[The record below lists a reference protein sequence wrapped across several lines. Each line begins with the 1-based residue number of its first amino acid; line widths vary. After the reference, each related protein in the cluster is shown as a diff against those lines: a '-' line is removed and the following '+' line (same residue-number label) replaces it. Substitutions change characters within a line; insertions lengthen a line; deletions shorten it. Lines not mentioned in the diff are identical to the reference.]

1 MIPERLDA
9 GGCGVTV
16 LLYANGEQVTYE
28 SYEHPHGQAGDVFLR
43 IDPQVVLNPGDRIEW
58 SGGLPKGK
66 TQLWVRYACTHP
78 IAGKSP
84 MVGNARLKASD

>member
-1 MIPERLDA
+1 M
-9 GGCGVTV
+9 TV

-58 SGGLPKGK
+58 SGDLPEGK
-66 TQLWVRYACTHP
+66 TQLWVRYACTRP
-78 IAGKSP
+78 TGGP
-84 MVGNARLKASD
+84 TMTGNARLKDSDRRKEP